1 MRKKKKQTI
10 RDIVQDGMIVDLRSS
25 HEEKRFDNVWL
36 GSFKYLCGEVI
47 SLDGDDYSLDEEV
60 ERYEIDTEQNV
71 LICWVKTEFTTADD
85 FNARMNFYH
94 EHPEL
99 TEDD

>member
-10 RDIVQDGMIVDLRSS
+10 KDIVKDGMIVDLRSS
-25 HEEKRFDNVWL
+25 HKEKRFDNIWL
-36 GSFKYLCGEVI
+36 GSFKVENGKII
-47 SLDGDDYSLDEEV
+47 SLDGDSYTLDEEV

-99 TEDD
+99 TEDN

>member
-1 MRKKKKQTI
+1 MRKKKKKTI

-47 SLDGDDYSLDEEV
+47 SLDGDSYTLDEEV

-71 LICWVKTEFTTADD
+71 LICWVKTEFVQADD
-85 FNARMNFYH
+85 FNARIDFYNR
-94 EHPEL
+94 HPEL